1 LTFHSWSPYKLK
13 DPTWS
18 ASLRGVLGSVATI
31 IFANCKK
38 SQDFLAIVYNLF
50 TNPCTQQRISLYT
63 CLIVPNCHIYFQQ
76 NICNWSKII
85 SHLKRTPATP
95 HISFAF
101 LHDSLLTTPFFRT
114 FLNCNPFFLF
124 LSNRRKTFI
133 LSALPA
139 DVEGKGN
146 ALRPLS
152 FLPLDFRPS
161 ALGADSGSLSSRSA
175 LANRPTQGLFLFH
188 WPLPR
193 FCPKNRTRGH
203 TARHGAVL
211 VFSLGAKRL

>member
-1 LTFHSWSPYKLK
+1 
-13 DPTWS
+13 
-18 ASLRGVLGSVATI
+18 LGSVATI

-63 CLIVPNCHIYFQQ
+63 CLILPHCHIYFQQ

-85 SHLKRTPATP
+85 SHLKRTLATP
-95 HISFAF
+95 HISFVF
-101 LHDSLLTTPFFRT
+101 LSNPSPTTPYFFIFPR
-114 FLNCNPFFLF
+114 CNPFSIFRLEH
-124 LSNRRKTFI
+124 RKTFI

-139 DVEGKGN
+139 DVIRKGE
-146 ALRPLS
+146 APQPLS
-152 FLPLDFRPS
+152 FLLLDFRPS